1 MAYPYLIGPGG
12 QPFIIQ
18 QVPLIQQ
25 QVSVIPQQQV
35 LPQQTQPVPPKVPD
49 YMSEEKLQ
57 EKGKNE
63 EESKFYTKC
72 VYVLLL
78 YLVLPFCSLDN
89 LFDWIS
95 SRMCCNLCLE
105 PLIIYYLYTP
115 DYLHLHVKISNYI
128 PQHGNGSSCSPSDTV
143 RRESLVLLMLRKR
156 KCHQNMSGKSSVTM
170 AIWQT
175 GSSDMI
181 NECILG
187 MLSWIP
193 SCLWIWIW
201 YSHFLYLPKRNEL

>member
-115 DYLHLHVKISNYI
+115 DYLHLHVIFLIIFLSTEMAAVAVQAIQWEEKVWFCWCSER
-128 PQHGNGSSCSPSDTV
+128 GNATRTCQENHPWPWRYDKQEV
-143 RRESLVLLMLRKR
+143 
-156 KCHQNMSGKSSVTM
+156 
-170 AIWQT
+170 QT
-175 GSSDMI
+175 
-181 NECILG
+181 
-187 MLSWIP
+187 W
-193 SCLWIWIW
+193 
-201 YSHFLYLPKRNEL
+201 